1 MEPLDKLTID
11 TPEQTSLEFPLA
23 GIGSRFVAMAAD
35 TAIQVVIG
43 VVLVILAAVA
53 VPRLTVFGSVAPQWA
68 VALLIIAFFLMYS
81 GYFAVFEAIWNG
93 QTPGK
98 RYAQLRVMKDDG
110 RPISAFDSV
119 ARNLLRIVDSLPALY
134 GVGVITVFF
143 SKKNK
148 RLGDFVAG
156 TVVVHEKTVEA
167 ARPFLETQVDAAAP
181 SYDVSKITL
190 DELQVIETFL
200 QRRDS
205 FDPALRGSMAA
216 QIATRIGQTL
226 EVQVFGWPYNERFL
240 EAVHAQYR
248 AAGRYQPLSPADAGE
263 TR

>member
-11 TPEQTSLEFPLA
+11 TPEQTALEFPLA

-35 TAIQVVIG
+35 TAIQILVGIG
-43 VVLVILAAVA
+43 LLILGAIMGQT
-53 VPRLTVFGSVAPQWA
+53 LSLLGSAAPQWLIA
-68 VALLIIAFFLMYS
+68 VLIILFFLLYS
-81 GYFAVFEAIWNG
+81 AYFAIFEAIWNG

-110 RPISAFDSV
+110 RPITVYDSV
-119 ARNLLRIVDSLPALY
+119 ARNLLRVVDSLPIFY
-134 GVGVITVFF
+134 GVGIISVFL
-143 SKKNK
+143 SKQNK

-167 ARPFLETQVDAAAP
+167 ARPFLDSQVDTAAP
-181 SYDVSKITL
+181 AYDVSLITT
-190 DELQVIETFL
+190 DELRLIEAFF

-205 FDPALRGSMAA
+205 LDPALRGSMAA
-216 QIATRIGQTL
+216 QISNRIAGKL
-226 EVQVFGWPYNERFL
+226 RVQVYGWPRNEKFL

-248 AAGRYQPLSPADAGE
+248 AGGRLRAD
-263 TR
+263 

>member
-11 TPEQTSLEFPLA
+11 TPEQTALEFPLA
-23 GIGSRFVAMAAD
+23 GIGSRFLAMAAD
-35 TAIQVVIG
+35 TAIQIVVGFILFILG
-43 VVLVILAAVA
+43 AVVAST
-53 VPRLTVFGSVAPQWA
+53 LTVFGSLAPQWA
-68 VALLIIAFFLMYS
+68 IALLIIAFFVMYS
-81 GYFAVFEAIWNG
+81 GYFALFEAIWNG

-110 RPISAFDSV
+110 RPISVFDSV

-134 GVGVITVFF
+134 GVGVISVFF

-167 ARPFLETQVDAAAP
+167 ARPFFDTKVDASAP
-181 SYDVSKITL
+181 SYEVSKITL
-190 DELQVIETFL
+190 DELRLIETFL

-216 QIATRIGQTL
+216 QIATRIGQSL
-226 EVQVFGWPYNERFL
+226 QVQVYGWPYNERFL

-248 AAGRYQPLSPADAGE
+248 ATGRYQESPVDSGK
-263 TR
+263 T

>member
-11 TPEQTSLEFPLA
+11 TPEQTALEFPLA
-23 GIGSRFVAMAAD
+23 GIGSRFIAIAAD
-35 TAIQVVIG
+35 TVIQTIIGFVLGILALVVIPT
-43 VVLVILAAVA
+43 L
-53 VPRLTVFGSVAPQWA
+53 RLFGSVAPQWA
-68 VALLIIAFFLMYS
+68 IALLIIAFFLIYS
-81 GYFAVFEAIWNG
+81 AYFAVFEAIWNG

-119 ARNLLRIVDSLPALY
+119 TRNLLRIVDSLPALY
-134 GVGVITVFF
+134 GVGVISVFF

-167 ARPFLETQVDAAAP
+167 ARPFLETQVDASGPAY
-181 SYDVSKITL
+181 SVSKLTL
-190 DELQVIETFL
+190 DELRLIETFL

-226 EVQVFGWPYNERFL
+226 QVQVYGWPYNERFL

-248 AAGRYQPLSPADAGE
+248 AAGRYQAESPFDPAKV
-263 TR
+263 